1 MTPAW
6 SPQGTSQHLPLPP
19 SEAHTRLGPLAYRR
33 AVLSLVAG
41 TGAVTATIFNY
52 LALAPACPQL
62 HTAFARQRSAKALA
76 MRSFLPTRAQAQ
88 GHQPQ

>member
-1 MTPAW
+1 M
-6 SPQGTSQHLPLPP
+6 SP

-33 AVLSLVAG
+33 AVLSLVTD
-41 TGAVTATIFNY
+41 TGAVATTIFNY
-52 LALAPACPQL
+52 LALASACPQL